1 MTCINTPDLNFVK
14 LLKNLKNIWAKRE
27 GLLSDLGSMLGDSVM
42 AGIWAVA
49 AMAAN
54 TLISSTFSIGA
65 LMGISVLGALGLLLS
80 GGQIAFAAYN
90 LLVFD
95 TLRSLLTQRII
106 LMKLIYDDLSFL
118 QNYAAIIN
126 SLINKPAI
134 VNNELNSKLIRAKEY
149 LNKGLAILAGVIE
162 TSDDENGYL
171 NTTQIKNSRNYFNLA
186 KNELTTPGLDA
197 LLDMASSALIFKL
210 NRSDNPNFNKAAKSL
225 MFFKSG
231 DTGFDK
237 AVAFTEGDPE
247 YMNNLHQ
254 MMETQPN
261 PNDIKLKGM
270 KIEDLEKWQGY
281 LNNFG
286 ALPELQKVFMLAMM
300 GEELIKVAES
310 SARYI
315 PILNILGPFANYA
328 YSKKDINSSY
338 EDGEY
343 EGMDDY
349 SRNRDQ
355 LLIIMKNMDL
365 STLNGGIEATIKL
378 IPKILLTWKSLVRKA
393 GMYNVI
399 LKHIHD
405 STYGIWKEMDTAKIT
420 ALTTPIKFL
429 KWRNKIE
436 FNDTKFEVLVGNEGL
451 ITVET
456 DLANVTKIREDIVKD
471 IDALSKIYTEDK
483 SKVPAEKAQEL
494 SQQAILEI
502 LRLLVNSSFRKVEG
516 KLKEAM
522 FSLREAMQ
530 NDIAL
535 IEKINSYSAA
545 VGSVG
550 VMEDIVN
557 KLFNAVD
564 TDRKSF
570 KPKQLANLIVAV
582 KRGDLAILLGAV
594 AIMGQMAADA
604 ASVAGD
610 FFDDPGETMAAA
622 IKNLLGCPKEEN
634 EDLAEA
640 QASLAQYTAEEA
652 KNKKDTETLQ
662 EGPSTETLPPS
673 LDDSRASFDVA

>member
-1 MTCINTPDLNFVK
+1 
-14 LLKNLKNIWAKRE
+14 
-27 GLLSDLGSMLGDSVM
+27 
-42 AGIWAVA
+42 
-49 AMAAN
+49 MAAN

-270 KIEDLEKWQGY
+270 KIEDLEK
-281 LNNFG
+281 
-286 ALPELQKVFMLAMM
+286 
-300 GEELIKVAES
+300 
-310 SARYI
+310 
-315 PILNILGPFANYA
+315 
-328 YSKKDINSSY
+328 
-338 EDGEY
+338 
-343 EGMDDY
+343 
-349 SRNRDQ
+349 
-355 LLIIMKNMDL
+355 
-365 STLNGGIEATIKL
+365 
-378 IPKILLTWKSLVRKA
+378 
-393 GMYNVI
+393 
-399 LKHIHD
+399 
-405 STYGIWKEMDTAKIT
+405 
-420 ALTTPIKFL
+420 
-429 KWRNKIE
+429 
-436 FNDTKFEVLVGNEGL
+436 
-451 ITVET
+451 
-456 DLANVTKIREDIVKD
+456 
-471 IDALSKIYTEDK
+471 
-483 SKVPAEKAQEL
+483 
-494 SQQAILEI
+494 
-502 LRLLVNSSFRKVEG
+502 
-516 KLKEAM
+516 
-522 FSLREAMQ
+522 
-530 NDIAL
+530 
-535 IEKINSYSAA
+535 
-545 VGSVG
+545 
-550 VMEDIVN
+550 
-557 KLFNAVD
+557 
-564 TDRKSF
+564 
-570 KPKQLANLIVAV
+570 
-582 KRGDLAILLGAV
+582 
-594 AIMGQMAADA
+594 
-604 ASVAGD
+604 
-610 FFDDPGETMAAA
+610 
-622 IKNLLGCPKEEN
+622 
-634 EDLAEA
+634 
-640 QASLAQYTAEEA
+640 
-652 KNKKDTETLQ
+652 
-662 EGPSTETLPPS
+662 
-673 LDDSRASFDVA
+673 